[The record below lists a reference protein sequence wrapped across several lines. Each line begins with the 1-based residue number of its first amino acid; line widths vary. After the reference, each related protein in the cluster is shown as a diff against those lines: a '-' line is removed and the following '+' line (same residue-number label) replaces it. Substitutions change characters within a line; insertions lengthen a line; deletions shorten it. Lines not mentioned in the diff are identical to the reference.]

1 MGEKLKSQPLVEAL
15 CEFQFELTGGNE
27 LTLPGLFYAA
37 VRDEFPVQTSI
48 IDEASFQIAAS
59 EIGGMRQFIK
69 SQRLQLKR
77 QDDSAMLQIGQ
88 NRLIVN
94 QLQPYESWD
103 KFRVMISEAFIK
115 YAELCG
121 EFTLKR
127 VGLRYI
133 NHIKPAEVEG
143 FSIDDFLIILPLFPK
158 PLDKSIGGF
167 QQTYEFSYMV
177 PPASLVHRTGVVEKS
192 DGETV
197 LALDIDFVSR
207 ETVNLNSKEAT
218 LKWLCEWLDQA
229 HNHIEDA
236 FISSLN
242 PNYYE
247 SLK

>member
-15 CEFQFELTGGNE
+15 CEFQFEVTGGNE

-37 VRDEFPVQTSI
+37 VRDEFPVQTSM
-48 IDEASFQIAAS
+48 DEVSLQIGAS
-59 EIGGMRQFIK
+59 EIGGVGQAIK

-77 QDDSAMLQIGQ
+77 QDDSAMLQIGR

-94 QLQPYESWD
+94 QLQPYESWE
-103 KFRVMISEAFIK
+103 KFRVMIFEAFTK
-115 YAELCG
+115 YVGLCG

-133 NHIKPAEVEG
+133 NHIKPAEVES
-143 FSIDDFLIILPLFPK
+143 FSIEDFLIILPLFLK
-158 PLDKSIGGF
+158 PLDKPISGF
-167 QQTYEFSYMV
+167 QQTYEFLHTV
-177 PPASLVHRTGVVEKS
+177 PPASLVHRTGVIEKPN
-192 DGETV
+192 GETLLV
-197 LALDIDFVSR
+197 LDIDFVSR
-207 ETVNLNSKEAT
+207 ETANLRSKEET
-218 LKWLCEWLDQA
+218 YKWLHEWLDQA